1 MDLIVTSLYALA
13 TGGLFLYGAAQRHLR
28 RKVLRDIETATT
40 KSQNLLA
47 DKAEQQE
54 AELAQTTARL
64 RTVQGEFST
73 LQAQVDALNIRRESL
88 IEFLNTADGKS
99 SLARTFEEVKKAEA
113 RLAELQEQIKAADIR
128 MADVALY
135 GHDIGRPKPNTYLC
149 SMTFTKDDAIG
160 PLINRV
166 ILPEA
171 SAMWARHPGTK
182 LQVAVYISQG
192 GEGSALWEGSTEAGL
207 KNAVSQNWNKFID
220 TNSGRMYLVTT

>member
-28 RKVLRDIETATT
+28 QKVLRDIGAATT

-47 DKAEQQE
+47 DKTEQQE

-64 RTVQGEFST
+64 RTVQSEFST

-99 SLARTFEEVKKAEA
+99 SLARTFEEVKKAKA
-113 RLAELQEQIKAADIR
+113 RLAELQEQIKEADIR
-128 MADVALY
+128 MAEIALC
-135 GHDIGRPKPNTYLC
+135 GHETDRPKSNTYLC
-149 SMTFTKDDAIG
+149 STTFTKDDAIG
-160 PLINRV
+160 PLIEEI

-171 SAMWARHPGTK
+171 KTVWACHPGTK
-182 LQVAVYISQG
+182 LRVVVYSSQG
-192 GEGSALWEGSTEAGL
+192 GVGSTLWEGSTGAGL
-207 KNAVSQNWNKFID
+207 KKAAGQNWNKFIAV
-220 TNSGRMYLVTT
+220 NSGQMYLVTA

>member
-13 TGGLFLYGAAQRHLR
+13 TGGIFLYGAAQRHLR

-54 AELAQTTARL
+54 AELAQTTEKL
-64 RTVQGEFST
+64 RTVQSEFST

-113 RLAELQEQIKAADIR
+113 RLAELQEQIKAS
-128 MADVALY
+128 DVALY
-135 GHDIGRPKPNTYLC
+135 GHETGRPKPNTYLC
-149 SMTFTKDDAIG
+149 STTFTKDDAIG

-171 SAMWARHPGTK
+171 SAVWERHPGTK

-192 GEGSALWEGSTEAGL
+192 GEGSAIWEGSTEAGL
-207 KNAVSQNWNKFID
+207 KNAVSQYWNKFIY
-220 TNSGRMYLVTT
+220 TNSGRMYLVVA